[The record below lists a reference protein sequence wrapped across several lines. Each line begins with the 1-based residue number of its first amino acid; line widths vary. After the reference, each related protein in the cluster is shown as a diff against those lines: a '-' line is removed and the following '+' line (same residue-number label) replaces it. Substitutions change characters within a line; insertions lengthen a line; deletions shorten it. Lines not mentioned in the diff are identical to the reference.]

1 MIFFGNPKNKEKL
14 VLVFDIGSSSV
25 GGALFVAQ
33 KIGVPKIIFS
43 IREQISL
50 EKELTFDKFLSLTL
64 KSLEIVS
71 NKICTAGQGVPEE
84 IFCIF
89 SSPWYASQTRSIIF
103 RREENFSFNSKLIN
117 DLISKEIDLFK
128 EECLEKYAH
137 NKEEVLPIELRNMQM
152 LLNGY
157 PVSIASNQK
166 AKEVEITIFISM
178 STKEVLEKMK
188 EVIGK
193 HFYLSELKFHS
204 FSLASFSIVRDLFAH
219 QDDFL
224 LIDIGG
230 EITDI
235 SMIKKDLICS
245 SISFSL
251 GKNFLI
257 RGISSVLDCSLTE
270 ASSYISMY
278 RDGHIEEKSFK
289 KIEPVI
295 KKLRNEW
302 LSKFQEALVNI
313 SNDISIPS
321 TIFLTVDEDMSN
333 FFMETIKSEQF
344 NQYTLTESKFKVIF
358 LGTQILTNLISFKEN
373 TKRDS
378 FIMIDVIY
386 LNRLLYNKK

>member
-1 MIFFGNPKNKEKL
+1 
-14 VLVFDIGSSSV
+14 
-25 GGALFVAQ
+25 
-33 KIGVPKIIFS
+33 
-43 IREQISL
+43 
-50 EKELTFDKFLSLTL
+50 
-64 KSLEIVS
+64 
-71 NKICTAGQGVPEE
+71 
-84 IFCIF
+84 
-89 SSPWYASQTRSIIF
+89 
-103 RREENFSFNSKLIN
+103 
-117 DLISKEIDLFK
+117 
-128 EECLEKYAH
+128 
-137 NKEEVLPIELRNMQM
+137 M